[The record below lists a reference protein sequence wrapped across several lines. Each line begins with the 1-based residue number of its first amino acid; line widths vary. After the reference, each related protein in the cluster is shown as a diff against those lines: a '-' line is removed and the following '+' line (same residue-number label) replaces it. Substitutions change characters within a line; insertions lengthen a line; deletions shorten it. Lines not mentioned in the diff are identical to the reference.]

1 MYCNTA
7 VKLIFIYC
15 FPIPCLGDK
24 TAQML
29 KCLSFLRCLQRHPG
43 HPICT
48 FCLQID
54 LCLTVQSV
62 QSAPIINCSGS
73 CPCYKLG
80 LLQQPPIRTPRLW
93 DTGPRSRVKH
103 YHGEEIEAEERK
115 VLYQAL
121 SETIKLSDKGP
132 ALPSSDCLS
141 LYYTLLSLRCIIK
154 LYLERRQ
161 KECARNTNQP
171 AQRQN

>member
-1 MYCNTA
+1 M
-7 VKLIFIYC
+7 FI
-15 FPIPCLGDK
+15 
-24 TAQML
+24 
-29 KCLSFLRCLQRHPG
+29 SFLRCLPRHPI

-54 LCLTVQSV
+54 LYLTVQSV

-73 CPCYKLG
+73 CPCYKLV
-80 LLQQPPIRTPRLW
+80 LLQQPPIRTPRHR
-93 DTGPRSRVKH
+93 DTGARSGVKH

-132 ALPSSDCLS
+132 ALPTSDCLS

>member
-1 MYCNTA
+1 M
-7 VKLIFIYC
+7 LSIIFKM
-15 FPIPCLGDK
+15 PPK
-24 TAQML
+24 TPWSPHL
-29 KCLSFLRCLQRHPG
+29 YFLSANRPMFDSTECPE
-43 HPICT
+43 C
-48 FCLQID
+48 
-54 LCLTVQSV
+54 
-62 QSAPIINCSGS
+62 PIINCSGS

-80 LLQQPPIRTPRLW
+80 LLQQPPIRTPRHW
-93 DTGPRSRVKH
+93 DTGPRSGVKH

-154 LYLERRQ
+154 LYLESEAKRVC
-161 KECARNTNQP
+161 KKYKSTSTETKLKVLG
-171 AQRQN
+171 